1 MTMRS
6 FVYGLVS
13 PLIRRHRWISP
24 QPRHVHLC
32 GPLLHRPTSH
42 PSRVLLQR
50 LPLSLSFSVIPLS
63 VVAIGISLQSEYNN
77 NVRHFLL
84 ILVVALLG
92 TIDYTVLG
100 ATHTSATSL
109 PLTSLCSWDYPPVYI
124 GIYRRSP
131 VVRFVGGSYI
141 VVCENYFS
149 TSSLWGFW

>member
-6 FVYGLVS
+6 FVYGSVS

-32 GPLLHRPTSH
+32 GPLLHAPTSH

-50 LPLSLSFSVIPLS
+50 LPLSLSFSVIPSS

-77 NVRHFLL
+77 NTNRHFL
-84 ILVVALLG
+84 LVVALLG
-92 TIDYTVLG
+92 TIQYSG

-141 VVCENYFS
+141 V
-149 TSSLWGFW
+149 

>member
-6 FVYGLVS
+6 FVYGSVS

-32 GPLLHRPTSH
+32 GPLLHAPTSH

-50 LPLSLSFSVIPLS
+50 LPLSLSFSVIPSS

-77 NVRHFLL
+77 NRHFL
-84 ILVVALLG
+84 LVVALLG
-92 TIDYTVLG
+92 TIQYSG

-109 PLTSLCSWDYPPVYI
+109 PLTSSCSWDYPPVYI

-141 VVCENYFS
+141 VIV
-149 TSSLWGFW
+149 